1 MDSESRERC
10 KASEKEEKPHTKAAQ
25 KLDITAPRQ
34 HHASATPY
42 TVCGEQ
48 HATLLL
54 TITCPSRPDAPLQK
68 AGFCN
73 GLLEDVKTVI
83 ARLADS
89 EPTMPEVVECL
100 ENVLSAEP
108 NALVIPKDFTYGR
121 IAFNKFIQGQVYEV
135 QLEVFWIVPGI

>member
-1 MDSESRERC
+1 LKAYDQDFLQSRVFRTHA
-10 KASEKEEKPHTKAAQ
+10 KTAQLISKGTGLFSTFVFDEEPMKSLFKIDQIH
-25 KLDITAPRQ
+25 
-34 HHASATPY
+34 
-42 TVCGEQ
+42 
-48 HATLLL
+48 
-54 TITCPSRPDAPLQK
+54 
-68 AGFCN
+68 
-73 GLLEDVKTVI
+73 LEDVKTVI

-135 QLEVFWIVPGI
+135 QLVVFWIVPGI